1 MNRMSSLI
9 YRAYIVPFYRVL
21 HENLLELKSK
31 LKKNSLL
38 AIYLIIVCFTLNNC
52 LHLYSISQI
61 LVFYIVLCV
70 SVVMWFS
77 PFPIYLSCAY
87 FLSVTYD
94 CINTIIII
102 INQYISWQALFWSY
116 NTKNNNKLFLII
128 LNYHILSYI
137 LFSFKLNAAVP
148 K

>member
-1 MNRMSSLI
+1 MCTLILQTKPSTNVFFNNINSFIPSVFKMNRMSSLI

-102 INQYISWQALFWSY
+102 INQYIS
-116 NTKNNNKLFLII
+116 
-128 LNYHILSYI
+128 
-137 LFSFKLNAAVP
+137 
-148 K
+148 